1 MRGVLTLS
9 VRYGAVEMTALLLLL
24 LLLLLLPNCPST
36 PARVTV
42 KNIYLPRRPVHCCK
56 ALTALLQTINAPEL
70 LAGIHR
76 KLF

>member
-9 VRYGAVEMTALLLLL
+9 VRYGAIEMTA

-42 KNIYLPRRPVHCCK
+42 KHINLPRRPVHCCK
-56 ALTALLQTINAPEL
+56 ALTALLHTINAPEL